1 VVSRPETRDEMTLR
15 VQLAEE
21 VDREK
26 LSDALRKSIKDICR
40 VKVDRIEFVAEIP
53 EDAKRIVDERVW
65 E

>member
-1 VVSRPETRDEMTLR
+1 
-15 VQLAEE
+15 LAKE

-26 LSDALRKSIKDICR
+26 LSDVLRKRIVDICR